1 LARECEIVLN
11 QTFEYSSARG
21 LRHLHAGCRRKR
33 SRLEKPDA
41 HRTWERCAAA
51 IIVSVTSG
59 RGTFITFEGLDG
71 CGKST
76 QLDRLAGKLRE
87 AGLTVTITREPGG
100 TATGNK
106 IRQLLLDTR
115 TAHLDPRAELA
126 LMFASRAQHL
136 AEIILPALARGEI
149 VLCDRFTDSSEAYQ
163 GGGRKLG
170 SQPVL
175 ELHRVLWG
183 NLNPDLTILMDSDV
197 AASVERARRRNQAR
211 ISAEEADE
219 NRFERENRTFFTRV
233 HTAYL
238 DIAKREPERVFVVDA
253 RGTPDQT
260 HIKILDIVRSRL
272 GLESGRAQNVR

>member
-1 LARECEIVLN
+1 M
-11 QTFEYSSARG
+11 SSR
-21 LRHLHAGCRRKR
+21 
-33 SRLEKPDA
+33 
-41 HRTWERCAAA
+41 
-51 IIVSVTSG
+51 

-76 QLDRLAGKLRE
+76 QLERLAQRLRE
-87 AGLTVTITREPGG
+87 AGFAVTVTREPGG
-100 TATGNK
+100 TATGEK

-115 TAHLDPRAELA
+115 TAGLDPVAELT

-136 AEIILPALARGEI
+136 AEIILPALAKGEI

-170 SQPVL
+170 SERVL
-175 ELHRVLWG
+175 ELHRVVCGDLK
-183 NLNPDLTILMDSDV
+183 PDLTILMDSNV

-219 NRFERENRTFFTRV
+219 NRFERENRAFFERV
-233 HTAYL
+233 RAAYL
-238 DIAKREPERVFVVDA
+238 DLAKREPERVMVVDS

-260 HIKILDIVRSRL
+260 HAKIMDIASGKLRL
-272 GLESGRAQNVR
+272 APGKARNAG